1 MELLEPVSSPVI
13 VYDLYCV
20 TLYVYLLGHLF
31 PTSMDH
37 SYFEI
42 EIYKIL
48 LALNTR
54 FLDFGF
60 HLY

>member
-1 MELLEPVSSPVI
+1 MINNLI
-13 VYDLYCV
+13 IYDLYCV
-20 TLYVYLLGHLF
+20 TYYVYLLGHLF

-37 SYFEI
+37 SCFET

-60 HLY
+60 YLY